1 MAIFHL
7 SAKVISRTSG
17 RSAVGAAAYRSGERL
32 LNERDGR
39 AHDFRARSGVETTF
53 IAAPEVA
60 PSWALDRQALWSR
73 VELHE
78 TRSNSTT
85 AREWEAALPAEL
97 NKDQREALAR
107 QFAAAMVERFGIVA
121 DCAIHAPSREGDDR
135 NHHLHMLT
143 TTREVTA
150 EGFGAKTRELDGG
163 RGRGGAVDEVRAL
176 WAGLINRALEA
187 ERINERVDHRSHA
200 TIRAEAQEAAEAL
213 EKVQRSLNPIGKRDR
228 VQRAAETAAE
238 ARERAQ
244 GLPEAPGAHIG
255 PQRTAIER
263 REARERA
270 ERERQER
277 EAARG
282 REREDLLRAAER
294 QPLSVGLV
302 TERVLAEAQKALAR
316 LQEVGVR
323 AFVRENLSMA
333 TEAAGRF
340 MERLTE
346 LGLVRPDR
354 WVQGNERSVADT
366 YGAQASA
373 AIGNASFGQAQVA
386 WAATAAEFEGR
397 EISAPGQ
404 TRHWA
409 DSLDDEAKEWVQ
421 SVEDVLTTEEI
432 HALQAGRSEEAFARF
447 NYSAS
452 ERLEIAESYLTDQV
466 DAGLDRQNALNV
478 VAIDRQLLDLKEAN
492 ERDRELGRQS
502 KELEQSR
509 EDDLGLG

>member
-97 NKDQREALAR
+97 TKDQREVLAR

-163 RGRGGAVDEVRAL
+163 RGRGGAVDEVRGL
-176 WAGLINRALEA
+176 WADLCNRALEA
-187 ERINERVDHRSHA
+187 AQVNERVDHRSHA
-200 TIRAEAQEAAEAL
+200 AIRAEAQEAAEAF
-213 EKVQRSLNPIGKRDR
+213 ESVQRSLNPIGKRDR
-228 VQRAAETAAE
+228 VQRAAETATE
-238 ARERAQ
+238 ARERVQ
-244 GLPEAPGAHIG
+244 GLPEAPGTHIG

-386 WAATAAEFEGR
+386 WAATAAEVEGR
-397 EISAPGQ
+397 EIDQ

-421 SVEDVLTTEEI
+421 GLEAMLTPEEI
-432 HALQAGRSEEAFARF
+432 RALQAGSAHEALSRF
-447 NYSAS
+447 SYSAE
-452 ERLEIAESYLTDQV
+452 ERLEVAESYLLDQI

-478 VAIDRQLLDLKEAN
+478 VAIDRQLLELREAQERDEN
-492 ERDRELGRQS
+492 LQRSEREAERERDR
-502 KELEQSR
+502 
-509 EDDLGLG
+509 DLGMEL